1 MQNLPIESVSPS
13 RTVTFR
19 FQSEDLLIWNA
30 EGTANLPLS
39 FRLRLP
45 LSEHFSNYLI
55 RLIDKSSYT
64 AFESSFSCIRSQ
76 TANIR
81 HERKTHQWKPF
92 VRWHFLNWTKLRRGT
107 KQRRECRFAHRLSAI
122 TQLRQQR
129 AMDRTATAGAGLY
142 RALPAAA
149 PDSDR
154 CGSVEVQGHAVRS
167 TSPTPPHPSCAS
179 SMVLTAS
186 SQQQQQQQRRN
197 GGVDATQI
205 ERQRLATADR
215 LK

>member
-1 MQNLPIESVSPS
+1 MQNLQSIIIQSVSPS

-64 AFESSFSCIRSQ
+64 AFESSRNRFSCIRSQ

-129 AMDRTATAGAGLY
+129 AMDGPPPQEQGSIARCQRRLPTRTAAAVLRY
-142 RALPAAA
+142 R
-149 PDSDR
+149 
-154 CGSVEVQGHAVRS
+154 VTRS
-167 TSPTPPHPSCAS
+167 GRRPPPHPAP
-179 SMVLTAS
+179 LAL
-186 SQQQQQQQRRN
+186 RRWF
-197 GGVDATQI
+197 
-205 ERQRLATADR
+205 
-215 LK
+215 